1 MATVLAVARHV
12 GTASLSGIIAGVV
25 VGGLIGR
32 VVMRISGFT
41 AGPAF
46 VGVRTSNGNR
56 VGDIT
61 LEGTLGLVLFTGLA
75 SGLVGGIVYAVVEPW
90 LRRVRPWHGLVYGA
104 ALFLAYGFF
113 VLDPFNFDF
122 RRFGVAALNVAM
134 FAALF
139 VIFGSLTAWLFD
151 LVKVLRAGSG
161 PAARVTDAFAWLAVV
176 PASIVALLLASSV
189 GGLGDPVTTITIIA
203 PLAAAAIVRW
213 RGLPEMLGYASLA
226 AGVLI
231 GAART
236 LSGLPQ
242 LIGGL

>member
-1 MATVLAVARHV
+1 LARHV
-12 GTASLSGIIAGVV
+12 GTASLAGTIAGVL
-25 VGGLIGR
+25 VGGLLGR

-41 AGPAF
+41 AGPAM
-46 VGVRTSNGNR
+46 VGARTENGNP

-61 LEGTLGLVLFTGLA
+61 LAGTLALVVFTGLA
-75 SGLVGGIVYAVVEPW
+75 SGLLGGIVYAVVEPW
-90 LRRVRPWHGLVYGA
+90 LRRVRPWHGLALGVG
-104 ALFLAYGFF
+104 LFLAFGFL

-139 VIFGSLTAWLFD
+139 VIFGVVTAWLFD
-151 LVKVLRAGSG
+151 KVKTLRTGTSLTARVVDAAAWFAIV
-161 PAARVTDAFAWLAVV
+161 PAALTAVLIAMAV
-176 PASIVALLLASSV
+176 EGFGQVATISIAGPLL
-189 GGLGDPVTTITIIA
+189 I
-203 PLAAAAIVRW
+203 AAIVRW
-213 RGLPEMLGYASLA
+213 RGFPEMLGYASLA
-226 AGVLI
+226 VGVLL